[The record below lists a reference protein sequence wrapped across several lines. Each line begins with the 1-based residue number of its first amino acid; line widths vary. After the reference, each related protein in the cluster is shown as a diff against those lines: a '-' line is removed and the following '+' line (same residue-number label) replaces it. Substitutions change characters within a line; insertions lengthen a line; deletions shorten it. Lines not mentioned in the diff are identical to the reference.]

1 MCGVQA
7 VTEPTPTSAA
17 NYQRVK
23 DTLTDL
29 LDWTSAG
36 TICDGLADVLQERSR
51 SEGKCL
57 YDFAQALY
65 ACRVASGLPG
75 YYLPPQGG
83 EERI

>member
-1 MCGVQA
+1 MV
-7 VTEPTPTSAA
+7 EPTPTSAA

-57 YDFAQALY
+57 YDFAQALWRLR
-65 ACRVASGLPG
+65 CEHGLPG
-75 YYLPPQGG
+75 YYRVNAGD
-83 EERI
+83 EERGV